1 LGIRFDGDRYS
12 QCQEEGEDCSNGFA
26 FGGFGWG
33 VGLSALDCVGWVFVQ
48 VQTSALEFTDVQFSD
63 QN

>member
-1 LGIRFDGDRYS
+1 MVDGECYS
-12 QCQEEGEDCSNGFA
+12 TCQEEGEDCSGGCAVGCFGKDAGF
-26 FGGFGWG
+26 
-33 VGLSALDCVGWVFVQ
+33 SALDSVGWVFVQ